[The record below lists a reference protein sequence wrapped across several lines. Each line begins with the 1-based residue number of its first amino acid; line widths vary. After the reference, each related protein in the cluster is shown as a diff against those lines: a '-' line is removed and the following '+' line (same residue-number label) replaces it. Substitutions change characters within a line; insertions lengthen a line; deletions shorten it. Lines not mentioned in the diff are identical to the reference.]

1 MAEGAPIAAGPGD
14 GGSQISTT
22 SLSEALGALEIASSA
37 ALPRSASPADSG
49 VDEVGAAQLLNE
61 KAGLLNQDA
70 EDANAESRKEAIE
83 AAKRAGK
90 KAKAEAKA
98 ERKSE
103 RKAAKEAAKK
113 AKAARYASI
122 REYFDVT
129 YENKQDKLAA
139 WQLLCEHVGVEP
151 GSSIVE
157 CKKALKEVFINIWD
171 FVAFQKGGPPF
182 KRFHTAKELREYTI
196 RYNKVFKLEEAK
208 ERPMLRS
215 MLIKI
220 WSA

>member
-1 MAEGAPIAAGPGD
+1 MADHDPLHSGAID
-14 GGSQISTT
+14 GGTETSTAV
-22 SLSEALGALEIASSA
+22 LSEAFGALEITSPAT
-37 ALPRSASPADSG
+37 LPRSASPADSG
-49 VDEVGAAQLLNE
+49 VDDVGAAQLLNE

-103 RKAAKEAAKK
+103 RKAAKEAAKEE
-113 AKAARYASI
+113 KAARYASI

-151 GSSIVE
+151 GSSVVE
-157 CKKALKEVFINIWD
+157 CKKVIQTAFGVFSCI
-171 FVAFQKGGPPF
+171 V
-182 KRFHTAKELREYTI
+182 E
-196 RYNKVFKLEEAK
+196 
-208 ERPMLRS
+208 
-215 MLIKI
+215 
-220 WSA
+220 